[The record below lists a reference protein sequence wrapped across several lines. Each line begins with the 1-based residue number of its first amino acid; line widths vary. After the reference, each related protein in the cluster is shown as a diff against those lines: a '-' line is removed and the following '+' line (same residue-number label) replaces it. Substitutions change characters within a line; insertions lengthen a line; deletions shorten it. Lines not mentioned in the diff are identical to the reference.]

1 MAKRR
6 GTVKQKLQR
15 REPSEGAEPL
25 DRFVTSDK
33 GDVQVA
39 GLNLKAIRLDRIV
52 PDPNQP
58 RKTTPDETLADLAES
73 IREQGVI
80 QPIEVDYDEEHD
92 VFRLVHGERRWRAAK
107 IAGLETIPAVI
118 KPRPL
123 DRATRLIRQLI
134 ENIQREDLNDIDRA
148 AALIELREQM
158 QRELDA
164 RIESGEAPSRDKTS
178 WSTRV
183 TWSDVGQK
191 VGLSPTRMTRLRR
204 LLDLPPEIQEDV
216 RAGVITEKD
225 TRSYQG
231 LTPSQQVELHR
242 ARKEAGLSS
251 SQVQQAA
258 RILKAQAKQ
267 RTLTEAPKP
276 VAQVVAEVQ
285 AAPPSPAPAEVRRPP
300 QPPPAEA
307 PPAAEPSPAI
317 AAPLD
322 ALATALTRVRD
333 ELERIT
339 ALEELPS
346 SATGLDR
353 ILAEIEEL
361 VERIRAR
368 LLS

>member
-1 MAKRR
+1 MAKKR

-39 GLNLKAIRLDRIV
+39 GLDLKAIRLDRIV

-80 QPIEVDYDEEHD
+80 QPIEVDYDETHD

-118 KPRPL
+118 KPKPL

-164 RIESGEAPSRDKTS
+164 QIESGEVLPRGKTS
-178 WSTRV
+178 WSTKV

-204 LLDLPPEIQEDV
+204 LLDLPPEIQADI
-216 RAGVITEKD
+216 RAGVVTEKD

-242 ARKEAGLSS
+242 ARKEEALSPD
-251 SQVQQAA
+251 QVQRAA
-258 RILKAQAKQ
+258 SILKAQAKQ
-267 RTLTEAPKP
+267 RTLTESSRP
-276 VAQVVAEVQ
+276 VAQVVAEVKA
-285 AAPPSPAPAEVRRPP
+285 AAPPSPAPTEARQVK
-300 QPPPAEA
+300 A
-307 PPAAEPSPAI
+307 PPVVKPSPDI
-317 AAPLD
+317 AAPPD
-322 ALATALTRVRD
+322 ALARALTRMRD
-333 ELERIT
+333 ELERIAEMEKLSLSDT
-339 ALEELPS
+339 EKGSLL
-346 SATGLDR
+346 LVR

-361 VERIRAR
+361 ASRIRAR
-368 LLS
+368 LL